1 MMQIRTTLLMVL
13 LTIVFT
19 ANAQSYKFG
28 KVSEAELRETFNPS
42 DSSAA
47 ATVLYRSKNVRF
59 NYAQGAGFTIITDVF
74 ERIKIYNKA
83 GFDYATISQML
94 YKSDSNVESI
104 SGLKACTYSLV
115 NGKIEKS
122 KMEKSAVFTTELNK
136 YRNEEKFTLPNIKE
150 GSVIEFQY
158 KIISPFYY
166 SIDEIVLQYDI
177 PIKKQEI
184 TIATPEYFNFKTSMK
199 GYLTVTPKYTAK
211 SGNINL
217 TSKNRTTG
225 GGFDVTS
232 TKYSNQ
238 NIDFKINTTDYI
250 MTNVPALKEEP
261 FVNDMDNYRSS
272 VDYELQYIQFPHQ
285 MMENY
290 ATTWEAVIKK
300 IYESEG
306 FGVQLKA
313 NRYFKDDLEAIK
325 SKASSPIELLA
336 GIFFHVQNHMNWN
349 NIYGYHVDKGV
360 KTAYKERTGNVGDI
374 NLILTAMLQEAG
386 LDASPV
392 LVSTRSHGVPMFP
405 TREGFNYVIASVE
418 IDGEMVLLDATNK
431 YTRPNLLPTRTLNW
445 FGKKIEKDGS
455 SVSINLFP
463 KQLSEDNIQM
473 SVKLNDNGS
482 LSGKLRQTNRYYNA
496 YLFRNKYANSN
507 EEDYLEKLENRNS
520 GMEISNYEIK
530 NKMNINKPVQESYE
544 FVLDRQADVIGDKI
558 YFSPLFHLVEAEN
571 PFKLDE
577 RKYPVDFTFP
587 KRSKYLVSIS
597 IPENYEVISKPE
609 DMAIGLIDGI
619 GTFQYKIM
627 GSGQKLQLVAD
638 LKLNQPIIGAEHY
651 SYLKEFFKNLVEK
664 QTEKVVL
671 SKITSNGTTESTGKG
686 R

>member
-1 MMQIRTTLLMVL
+1 MIQTRTTLLLVL
-13 LTIVFT
+13 LTMAFS
-19 ANAQSYKFG
+19 ANAQNFKFG
-28 KVSEAELRETFNPS
+28 KVSDAELRETFNPN

-47 ATVLYRSKNVRF
+47 ATVLYRSKSVRF

-94 YKSDSNVESI
+94 YRNDSDAESI
-104 SGLKACTYSLV
+104 SGLKAYTYSLV
-115 NGKIEKS
+115 NGKVEKS
-122 KMEKSAVFTTELNK
+122 KMEKSAVFTTELSK

-150 GSVIEFQY
+150 GSVIEYEY

-199 GYLTVTPKYTAK
+199 GYLAVTPKYGAK

-217 TSKNRTTG
+217 TNKNRTTG

-238 NIDFKINTTDYI
+238 NIDFKINTTDYS

-261 FVNDMDNYRSS
+261 FVNDMNNYRSS
-272 VDYELQYIQFPHQ
+272 VDYELQYIKFPQ
-285 MMENY
+285 QLQENY

-306 FGVQLKA
+306 FGLQLKST
-313 NRYFKDDLEAIK
+313 RYFKEDLEAIK
-325 SKASSPIELLA
+325 SKTSSPLELI
-336 GIFFHVQNHMNWN
+336 GSIFFHVQNHMNWN
-349 NIYGYHVDKGV
+349 NIYGYYVDKGV
-360 KTAYKERTGNVGDI
+360 RTAYKERTGNIADI

-431 YTRPNLLPTRTLNW
+431 YARPNLLPTRTLNW

-455 SVSINLFP
+455 SVSVNLFP
-463 KQLSEDNIQM
+463 NQLSEDKIQM
-473 SVKLNDNGS
+473 SVKLNENGS
-482 LSGKLRQTNRYYNA
+482 LNGKLRHTNRYYNA

-507 EEDYLEKLENRNS
+507 EEDYLEKLENRNN

-530 NKMNINKPVQESYE
+530 NKKDISKPVQESYE
-544 FVLDRQADVIGDKI
+544 FILERQADVIGDKI
-558 YFSPLFHLVEAEN
+558 YFSPLFHLVETEN
-571 PFKLDE
+571 PFKLEE
-577 RKYPVDFTFP
+577 RRYPVDFTFP
-587 KRSKYLVSIS
+587 KRDKYLVTIT
-597 IPENYEVISKPE
+597 IPDDYEVISKPE
-609 DMAIGLIDGI
+609 DMTIGLIDGI

-627 GSGQKLQLVAD
+627 GSGQQLQLMVD
-638 LKLNQPIIGAEHY
+638 LKLNQPIIAAEHY